1 MNKLYFLA
9 TLPFLIYLFSFN
21 INSDQNNLVN
31 CSYTYS
37 TIPRFMDDNHY
48 YLYYYNKID
57 DIFNKTEKDNS
68 NIMVNLNYLAKLQS
82 DRFTIFKSI
91 VDYAYHKN
99 IFVWIKSTTKNNLA
113 EEYKFYNKILNLNY
127 TNVGISLA
135 ANNKDI
141 HRKIDSVLERNGSV
155 RLVYGYYLGNIKDRD
170 IIKENYRI
178 SAGRLIDS
186 CSRIS
191 SGRLID
197 SCCNHILSI
206 YDIGLLENLNISY
219 KKFSKINLSFN
230 LQYFHRISD
239 KIEKFSNSRNLE
251 IFEGNYLYDT
261 CKYFWDLGIY
271 NLIFGTVY

>member
-21 INSDQNNLVN
+21 INSNQNNLVN

-37 TIPRFMDDNHY
+37 TIPQFLEDNHY

-99 IFVWIKSTTKNNLA
+99 VFVWIKSTTKNNLA
-113 EEYKFYNKILNLNY
+113 EEYKFYDKILNLNY

-186 CSRIS
+186 C
-191 SGRLID
+191 
-197 SCCNHILSI
+197 CNHILSI
-206 YDIGLLENLNISY
+206 YDIDLLENLNISY
-219 KKFSKINLSFN
+219 QKFSKINLSFN

-239 KIEKFSNSRNLE
+239 KIEKFSNSINLE

-261 CKYFWDLGIY
+261 FKYFWDLGIY